1 MVPKLFC
8 WSVWASKKARN
19 VPLRIARLRWGWFGR
34 PCATLFG
41 AAAATLM
48 AVAPSPANAQETVS
62 ATDRTS
68 ATDGTVFVGGSGLPA
83 VEVDVTALAPAEATP
98 GRPRIRV
105 QTLPSGGPRYPEVAP
120 QPRPQPGA
128 AKRRPPTTRTPT
140 TDSPAPPAEEKSA
153 TPEATPARPP
163 VPRVPAVL
171 FPAEVASGEM
181 APEPRRTAAAVVAPA
196 VQPAPE
202 AQAPAAPKP
211 VVATAALSP
220 PPAVT
225 PATTKR
231 AAPPPA
237 PRPKI
242 VRAPLVAAPTPKP
255 VAPPPPPSVTPP
267 AAKSPP
273 PSAPVAVAARTPSA
287 QLIPDRVA
295 LQVTFSGAETDISV
309 AAKNNLTDLAGR
321 MGADSGRLQ
330 LKAFAGTSGGAVS
343 ATRRLSLQRALAVRT
358 FLIER
363 GVKSTRIDVRALG
376 AANDD
381 GPQERVDVV
390 YLSK

>member
-98 GRPRIRV
+98 GRPRTRV

-153 TPEATPARPP
+153 TPEAPPARPP
-163 VPRVPAVL
+163 LPRVPAVL

-181 APEPRRTAAAVVAPA
+181 
-196 VQPAPE
+196 
-202 AQAPAAPKP
+202 APKP

-309 AAKNNLTDLAGR
+309 AAKNNLTYLAGR